1 VVQLLLLCVLG
12 FWPWPYITVIFPLLL
27 LQLGKV
33 VQLLLLCVLGFWP
46 WPYITVI
53 FPLLLFLF
61 LPIRIFL
68 IPR

>member
-1 VVQLLLLCVLG
+1 V
-12 FWPWPYITVIFPLLL
+12 
-27 LQLGKV
+27 KV